1 MRSRRFSRAH
11 LAPIL
16 ISTFAQGCS
25 SVSAHGIIKTPDGTP
40 VTDASLT
47 LTEPETGKLTARSS
61 SDLRGCFS
69 VYEPV
74 KSGDRSY
81 LLHISSPGYKSLV
94 LTVRMHEKPL
104 LLVTLAGD
112 QSPDESASRPILSRE
127 RNVLYDIPCVPVRG
141 GGFGLR

>member
-1 MRSRRFSRAH
+1 MRQARLRAH
-11 LAPIL
+11 LAPVL
-16 ISTFAQGCS
+16 ISTFLQGCA
-25 SVSAHGIIKTPDGTP
+25 SVTAHGIIKTPGGNP

-61 SDLRGCFS
+61 SDTRGCFS

-74 KSGDRSY
+74 RSGDRQY
-81 LLHISSPGYKSLV
+81 VLHVLSPGRKALV

-112 QSPDESASRPILSRE
+112 ENPDESASRLIHPRE
-127 RNVLYDIPCVPVRG
+127 RNVIYDIPCAPVPVPR
-141 GGFGLR
+141 

>member
-1 MRSRRFSRAH
+1 MGLSRLCAH
-11 LAPIL
+11 LAPVL
-16 ISTFAQGCS
+16 ISTFAQGCA
-25 SVSAHGIIKTPDGTP
+25 SVSAHGIIKTPDGNP

-74 KSGDRSY
+74 KSGDRPY
-81 LLHISSPGYKSLV
+81 VLHILSPGHKTLV

-104 LLVTLAGD
+104 FLVTLPGD
-112 QSPDESASRPILSRE
+112 KSPDESTSRPIHPRE
-127 RNVLYDIPCVPVRG
+127 RNVLYDIPCAPTPAPR
-141 GGFGLR
+141 